1 MPFSV
6 KTQKDHSGTIKYF
19 AQTVTN
25 FFAAENTKNEQFLT
39 I

>member
-1 MPFSV
+1 MPFS
-6 KTQKDHSGTIKYF
+6 KKKKKDHSGTIKYF
-19 AQTVTN
+19 AQTVPN